1 MRLSIHGPSIGLT
14 ALLLSV
20 PLLLATPCVDA
31 QRVPAAA
38 ASVPAPPVD
47 LPATDSRADA
57 PASASSSADQVS
69 LDDIRNFS
77 RVYEVVRQAYVEKVD
92 NKTLMKAA
100 ITGMLSGLD
109 PHSEYLDKD
118 GLAQLSED
126 TTGEY
131 SGLGIEVLQV
141 DGGLRIVSPIDDTP
155 AARAGIKPGDSI
167 VKINGTLIDPQ
178 NVDEMFKQLR
188 GKPGSKIALTI
199 AHQNSNKLVDLNLM
213 RENISISS
221 VKVRELEPGYAYVR
235 ISQFQDDTAGDLDR
249 KLGDLIRKN
258 GAQKG
263 AVLDLRNNPGGLLT
277 AAVGVSDD
285 FLDTGIIVTTRG
297 RLQDANM
304 SFSAHPGDQL
314 DGAPMIVLT
323 NNGTASAAEIV
334 SGALKD
340 NHRAL
345 IMGQRTFGK
354 GVVQTVL
361 PLDAEHAVKITTARY
376 YTPSGNSIQAEGIK
390 PDIALAELTVNKADS
405 APVLISSEA
414 DLPNHLANEH
424 AKADTDIND
433 DGSTADG
440 KLATSDYALSQALNV
455 LKGMALRQPAS
466 ARR

>member
-1 MRLSIHGPSIGLT
+1 MRLSHRSPI
-14 ALLLSV
+14 ALLV
-20 PLLLATPCVDA
+20 AMPLLLTVPRAFAQTAPASATSLA
-31 QRVPAAA
+31 
-38 ASVPAPPVD
+38 APPVD
-47 LPATDSRADA
+47 LPATHSSAAA
-57 PASASSSADQVS
+57 PARASSVADQAANQVD
-69 LDDIRNFS
+69 LEDIRNFS

-118 GLAQLSED
+118 GLAQLNED
-126 TTGEY
+126 TTGQY
-131 SGLGIEVLQV
+131 SGLGIEVMQE

-155 AARAGIKPGDSI
+155 AARAGIKAGDSI

-188 GKPGSKIALTI
+188 GKPGSKISLTI
-199 AHQNSNKLVDLNLM
+199 AHQNSDKLIDLNLV
-213 RENISISS
+213 RENIAISS
-221 VKVRELEPGYAYVR
+221 VKVRELEPGYAYIR
-235 ISQFQDDTAGDLDR
+235 ISQFQDDTTSDLDK
-249 KLGDLIRKN
+249 KLGALIAKN
-258 GAQKG
+258 GAPKG
-263 AVLDLRNNPGGLLT
+263 AVLDLRNNPGGLLN

-285 FLDTGIIVTTRG
+285 FLNSGVIVTTRG
-297 RLQDANM
+297 RLQDANL
-304 SFSAHPGDQL
+304 SFSAHPGDL
-314 DGAPMIVLT
+314 LNGAPMIVLT

-361 PLDAEHAVKITTARY
+361 PLDADHAVKITTARY
-376 YTPSGNSIQAEGIK
+376 YTPNGTSIQAEGIK
-390 PDIALAELTVNKADS
+390 PDIPLADLTVSKADS

-414 DLPNHLANEH
+414 DLPNHLANEN
-424 AKADTDIND
+424 AKAGNDIND
-433 DGSTADG
+433 DGSSADG

-455 LKGMALRQPAS
+455 LKGMALGKTATNR
-466 ARR
+466 